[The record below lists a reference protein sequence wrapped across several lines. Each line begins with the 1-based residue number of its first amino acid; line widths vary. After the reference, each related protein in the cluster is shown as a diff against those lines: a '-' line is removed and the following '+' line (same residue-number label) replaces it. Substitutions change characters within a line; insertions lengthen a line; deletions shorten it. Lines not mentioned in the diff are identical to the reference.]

1 MLVTGTTGQV
11 GGALRSRLASLGE
24 IISVDRNVIDLS
36 RPDLIASALDMIGPE
51 LIINPAAYTAVDQA
65 ECEKELAFRINAY
78 APGAMASWAAR
89 HDVPI
94 IHFSTDYVFD
104 GSGDHRWREE
114 DDPCPLSVYGASK
127 LAGER
132 AVRESGC
139 DQLIIRTC
147 WVYAARGRNFLTS
160 IVRQARERVELRV
173 VADQFG
179 APTSA
184 DVVAQT
190 VAAIVGGPGG
200 VQHLRKRFRMVDGL
214 LHLCASGETS
224 WYEFTLSII
233 DRLRRHGEPL
243 AVRQIIPIETKDYP
257 TKARRPQN
265 SRLDLSR
272 MRDAF
277 GIEMVD
283 WRTSAEL
290 EIDCFLG
297 FIERR

>member
-11 GGALRSRLASLGE
+11 GSALRSRLASLGE
-24 IISVDRNVIDLS
+24 VISVDRNVIDLS
-36 RPDLIASALDMIGPE
+36 LPDLIAPALDMIGPE
-51 LIINPAAYTAVDQA
+51 LIINPAAYTAVDEA
-65 ECEKELAFRINAY
+65 ECEKDLAFRVNAY

-114 DDPCPLSVYGASK
+114 DETNPLSIYGASK

-147 WVYAARGRNFLTS
+147 WVYSAGGRNFLTT
-160 IVRQARERVELRV
+160 ITRLARNLSEVTV
-173 VADQFG
+173 VADQIG

-184 DVVAQT
+184 VVIAET
-190 VAAIVGGPGG
+190 LAAILGDRLS
-200 VQHLRKRFRMVDGL
+200 VQVRKRFRMVDGL

-224 WYEFTLSII
+224 WYEFTLAIV
-233 DRLRRHGEPL
+233 DGLRRNGEPL
-243 AVRQIIPIETKDYP
+243 AVRQIVPIQTKDYP
-257 TKARRPQN
+257 TKAVRPRN

-272 MRDAF
+272 LRNAF
-277 GIEMVD
+277 GIEMPD
-283 WRTSAEL
+283 WRTSAER
-290 EIDCFLG
+290 EIGRLLA
-297 FIERR
+297 IKEMP